1 MDRSEHFL
9 MMRNQFP
16 AWADQIDYWDVS
28 DLPYRSSIDA
38 LPEIELKV
46 MQLLEKVSP

>member
-1 MDRSEHFL
+1 MDRSEHFQ

-28 DLPYRSSIDA
+28 DIPYRSSIDA
-38 LPEIELKV
+38 LPEIEHKV
-46 MQLLEKVSP
+46 MQLLQKVSR